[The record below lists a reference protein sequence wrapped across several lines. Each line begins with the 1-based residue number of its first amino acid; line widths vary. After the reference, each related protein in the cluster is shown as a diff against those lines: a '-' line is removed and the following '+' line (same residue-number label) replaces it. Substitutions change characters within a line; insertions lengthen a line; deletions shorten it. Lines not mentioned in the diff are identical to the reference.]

1 MLRQR
6 RQADYLKPSFLHTGP
21 TEEDH

>member
-6 RQADYLKPSFLHTGP
+6 RQPQ
-21 TEEDH
+21 